1 MMAAVAPTSQP
12 AQDAAN
18 ILSLRLYVAGDG
30 PNSSEARAN
39 LSSLL
44 DGRPAQSYELEV
56 VDFLREPQRAMADG
70 VIVTPTLVRL
80 APLPVRKVIGT
91 LRDTLTV
98 LAALGIAE
106 GRHA

>member
-1 MMAAVAPTSQP
+1 MADLAGTNLTARDGGDV
-12 AQDAAN
+12 
-18 ILSLRLYVAGDG
+18 LHLRLYVAGDG

-39 LSSLL
+39 LSSMLE
-44 DGRPAQSYELEV
+44 GRSAESYELEI

-80 APLPVRKVIGT
+80 APPPVRKVIGT

-98 LAALGIAE
+98 LTALGIAE
-106 GRHA
+106 VRHA